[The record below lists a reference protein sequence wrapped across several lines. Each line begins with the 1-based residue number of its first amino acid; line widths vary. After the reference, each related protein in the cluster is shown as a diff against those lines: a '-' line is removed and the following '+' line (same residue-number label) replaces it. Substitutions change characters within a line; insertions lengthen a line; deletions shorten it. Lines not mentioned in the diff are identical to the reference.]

1 MADEE
6 REYQEFLAKTMKA
19 SKDFV
24 DDYNKLSP
32 TNKAR
37 FQKELEIRLGL
48 DIARNVLLWLQN
60 RFKYGG

>member
-1 MADEE
+1 MTDEE
-6 REYQEFLAKTMKA
+6 RKYQEFLAKTMKA

-48 DIARNVLLWLQN
+48 DIARNVLLFLQN
-60 RFKYGG
+60 RF

>member
-32 TNKAR
+32 TNKVR

-48 DIARNVLLWLQN
+48 DIARNVLLFLQN
-60 RFKYGG
+60 RF

>member
-1 MADEE
+1 MQMQDEE

-24 DDYNKLSP
+24 DDYNKLSQS
-32 TNKAR
+32 NKSR

-48 DIARNVLLWLQN
+48 DIARKVLLLFQNN
-60 RFKYGG
+60 RF

>member
-24 DDYNKLSP
+24 DHYNKLSP

-48 DIARNVLLWLQN
+48 DIARNVLLFLQN
-60 RFKYGG
+60 RF

>member
-48 DIARNVLLWLQN
+48 DIARNVLLFLQK
-60 RFKYGG
+60 RF

>member
-48 DIARNVLLWLQN
+48 DIVRNVLLFLQN
-60 RFKYGG
+60 RF

>member
-6 REYQEFLAKTMKA
+6 REYQEFFAKTMKA

-32 TNKAR
+32 TNKVR

-48 DIARNVLLWLQN
+48 DIARNVLLFLQN
-60 RFKYGG
+60 RF

>member
-48 DIARNVLLWLQN
+48 DIARNVLLFLQN
-60 RFKYGG
+60 RF

>member
-48 DIARNVLLWLQN
+48 DIARKVLLLFQNN
-60 RFKYGG
+60 RF

>member
-1 MADEE
+1 MTDEE
-6 REYQEFLAKTMKA
+6 REYQEFFAKTMKV

-48 DIARNVLLWLQN
+48 DIARNVLLFLQK
-60 RFKYGG
+60 RF